1 LARAKSTQR
10 AEARRRYRA
19 AQAAARASETA
30 ETADAAP
37 DEDAAPTTAPS
48 SRPAFRVPDVI
59 GDLRA
64 LPGLFR
70 ARPLLFAPI
79 ALMLLAFALVFV
91 PLPTDATIRFVVQ
104 FYISSFLY
112 PVAILAM
119 FLGGILAPRASYLV
133 GLLIGLINGLLMV
146 ALIAIGA
153 ASSEVLPPG
162 QFASGALQ
170 LLIIPTLY
178 GLAIGAFASWYRD
191 FLRRSAERRRANVEA
206 RARERRREARRG
218 ARAVR

>member
-1 LARAKSTQR
+1 MARAKSTER

-19 AQAAARASETA
+19 SQAAARAVAPSEDD
-30 ETADAAP
+30 ESHP
-37 DEDAAPTTAPS
+37 DEDAEPSSQRS
-48 SRPAFRVPDVI
+48 SRPAFRLPDVRS
-59 GDLRA
+59 DLRA

-70 ARPLLFAPI
+70 ARPLLFVPI
-79 ALMLLAFALVFV
+79 ALMLVAFALVFV
-91 PLPTDATIRFVVQ
+91 PLPADPTIRFVVQ

-146 ALIAIGA
+146 ALIGIGA
-153 ASSEVLPPG
+153 ATSEVLPPG
-162 QFASGALQ
+162 QLASGALQ
-170 LLIIPTLY
+170 LLIIPTVY

-191 FLRRSAERRRANVEA
+191 FLRRSAERRRAVVEA
-206 RARERRREARRG
+206 RARERRRESRRG
-218 ARAVR
+218 TRPAR